1 MILSHELAALY
12 EVEHGALMQAVKR
25 NRSRFPADFL
35 FQLTANET
43 GGLKSQIVISNA
55 GRGGSRHRRYAFTE
69 QGVAML
75 SSVLRS
81 KRAVAV
87 NIEIMRAFVRLRQW
101 LISNRELA
109 KKVAELEASVDGRF
123 RIVFQAL
130 EQLTDPRPPGKLI
143 GFRAGQGARQ

>member
-1 MILSHELAALY
+1 TLGRVSRRIVTLRSVRVILSHELAALY

-25 NRSRFPADFL
+25 NRARFPTDFL
-35 FQLTANET
+35 FQLSAVEMDA
-43 GGLKSQIVISNA
+43 LKSQIVISNER
-55 GRGGSRHRRYAFTE
+55 RGGSRHRRYAFTE

-81 KRAVAV
+81 PRAVAV

-109 KKVAELEASVDGRF
+109 RKLAELEASVDG
-123 RIVFQAL
+123 
-130 EQLTDPRPPGKLI
+130 K
-143 GFRAGQGARQ
+143 